1 MEISQWD
8 QHYYGNSK
16 TWQQWTATTQLYSRV
31 SFIGEFS
38 PNFDLKNMISTY
50 RKDFSLVKNG
60 PKIHQFTN
68 SKQFQIARVLF
79 DNFQKVAQEIL
90 EGFKNK

>member
-1 MEISQWD
+1 MNGKLFSFTMEISQWD

-16 TWQQWTATTQLYSRV
+16 TWQQWTVTTQLYSCV

-50 RKDFSLVKNG
+50 RKDFSLVK
-60 PKIHQFTN
+60 KWSKN
-68 SKQFQIARVLF
+68 SPVYK
-79 DNFQKVAQEIL
+79 
-90 EGFKNK
+90 FKTIPNRQSFI